1 MVFSSSTN
9 KERPGKIF
17 LFGVGEKTMKN
28 LRYDF
33 NKKRKKEEPEK
44 KAGMPLSDSDE
55 S

>member
-1 MVFSSSTN
+1 MVFTSTN
-9 KERPGKIF
+9 KERPRKIF
-17 LFGVGEKTMKN
+17 LFREKTMKN